1 MPLNSSLGLTILG
14 FYCLVSLITFVT
26 YLVDK
31 SAAQAGRWRVPEKT
45 LHMLA
50 LAGGWPSAWLAQKMF
65 RHKTSKKEF
74 QVVFWLTVVLN
85 VGALIFVFLQ
95 RQSSN

>member
-1 MPLNSSLGLTILG
+1 
-14 FYCLVSLITFVT
+14 
-26 YLVDK
+26 
-31 SAAQAGRWRVPEKT
+31 VPEKT
-45 LHMLA
+45 LHMMA
-50 LAGGWPSAWLAQKMF
+50 LAGGWPGAWLAQKMF

-85 VGALIFVFLQ
+85 IGALIFILLQ